1 MPQPSASE
9 VEMAT
14 EKLKRCKS
22 LGTDQTAVERM
33 TSYVSPVRSEIR

>member
-1 MPQPSASE
+1 VSEPSASE

-22 LGTDQTAVERM
+22 PCTDQTAAELM
-33 TSYVSPVRSEIR
+33 TAYVRPVRSEIR